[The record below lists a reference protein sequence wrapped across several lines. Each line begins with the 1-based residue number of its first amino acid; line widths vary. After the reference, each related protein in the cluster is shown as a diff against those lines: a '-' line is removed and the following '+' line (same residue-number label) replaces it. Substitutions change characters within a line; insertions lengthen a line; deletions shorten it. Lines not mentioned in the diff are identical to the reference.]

1 MKKGYWVGQVKEIKN
16 SEIWDQYLEKFM
28 NIVAEEAEK
37 KSGNFVPTASSE
49 PKFYIQKNFDLLYSA
64 VVEFNSVQD
73 AIDGYND
80 PRYQEALAFLG
91 ENKEDVV
98 VRNLVIIEAP

>member
-1 MKKGYWVGQVKEIKN
+1 MGTIFREI
-16 SEIWDQYLEKFM
+16 M
-28 NIVAEEAEK
+28 NIVTEEAEK

-49 PKFYIQKNFDLLYSA
+49 PKFYVQKNFDLLYSA

-80 PRYQEALAFLG
+80 PRYQQALAHLG

-98 VRNLVIIEAP
+98 VRNLVIIEAN

>member
-1 MKKGYWVGQVKEIKN
+1 M
-16 SEIWDQYLEKFM
+16 LPPPPHP
-28 NIVAEEAEK
+28 IVSSIEGAEEAEK

>member
-1 MKKGYWVGQVKEIKN
+1 MKKGYWTGHVFEVKDENKWNNYLTKYFQIEEKHQKEKTGNYVPVLVGQ
-16 SEIWDQYLEKFM
+16 
-28 NIVAEEAEK
+28 
-37 KSGNFVPTASSE
+37 
-49 PKFYIQKNFDLLYSA
+49 PKAKIQGSDLMFAA

-80 PRYQEALAFLG
+80 PRYQEALAHLG

-98 VRNLVIIEAP
+98 VRNLVIIEAN

>member
-16 SEIWDQYLEKFM
+16 AEIWGQYLEKFM
-28 NIVAEEAEK
+28 NIVSEEAEK
-37 KSGNFVPTASSE
+37 KSGNFVFTAGSE
-49 PKFYIQKNFDLLYSA
+49 PKHYVQKNFDLLFSA

-80 PRYQEALAFLG
+80 PRYQEALALLG

-98 VRNLVIIEAP
+98 VSNLLIIESP

>member
-1 MKKGYWVGQVKEIKN
+1 MYSNNFSN
-16 SEIWDQYLEKFM
+16 SFF
-28 NIVAEEAEK
+28 EAGLFR
-37 KSGNFVPTASSE
+37 SGNFVPTASSE
-49 PKFYIQKNFDLLYSA
+49 PKFYVQKNFDLLYSA

-80 PRYQEALAFLG
+80 LRYQEALAHLG

-98 VRNLVIIEAP
+98 VRNLVIIEAN

>member
-16 SEIWDQYLEKFM
+16 EEKWGQYLEKFM

-49 PKFYIQKNFDLLYSA
+49 PKFYVQKNFDLLYSA

-80 PRYQEALAFLG
+80 PRYQEALAHLG

-98 VRNLVIIEAP
+98 VRNLVIIEGN

>member
-16 SEIWDQYLEKFM
+16 EEKWGQYLEKFM
-28 NIVAEEAEK
+28 NIVTEEAEK

-49 PKFYIQKNFDLLYSA
+49 PKFYVQKNFDLLYSA
-64 VVEFNSVQD
+64 VIEFNSVQD

-80 PRYQEALAFLG
+80 PRYQEALALLG

-98 VRNLVIIEAP
+98 VRNTVIIEAT

>member
-1 MKKGYWVGQVKEIKN
+1 MFFSFFSILSIIGISWWFRK
-16 SEIWDQYLEKFM
+16 
-28 NIVAEEAEK
+28 
-37 KSGNFVPTASSE
+37 
-49 PKFYIQKNFDLLYSA
+49 KFYTLGNFDLLFSA

-80 PRYQEALAFLG
+80 PRYQEALALLG

>member
-16 SEIWDQYLEKFM
+16 EEKWGQYLEKFM
-28 NIVAEEAEK
+28 NIVTEEAEK
-37 KSGNFVPTASSE
+37 KSGNFVFTAGSE
-49 PKFYIQKNFDLLYSA
+49 PKHYVQKNFDLLFSA

-80 PRYQEALAFLG
+80 SRYQEALALLG
-91 ENKEDVV
+91 DNKEDVV

>member
-16 SEIWDQYLEKFM
+16 QEKWSQYLEKFM

-80 PRYQEALAFLG
+80 PRYQDALAYLG

-98 VRNLVIIEAP
+98 VRNLVIIEAN

>member
-1 MKKGYWVGQVKEIKN
+1 MGSIFREIYEYCCRG
-16 SEIWDQYLEKFM
+16 SR
-28 NIVAEEAEK
+28 K
-37 KSGNFVPTASSE
+37 KSGNFVFTAGSE
-49 PKFYIQKNFDLLYSA
+49 PKHYVQKNFDLLFSA

-80 PRYQEALAFLG
+80 PRYQEALALLG